1 KKITLIRDL
10 RGRIRLL
17 LPGEESDYPGE
28 KKSRLSALCRDL
40 SPALGTYGFPPDRM
54 VLFEK
59 AMFLGDPQVVLRDAI
74 LKYKREGFT
83 IQLLDRQVTG
93 QDWLKEPLEQKAT
106 NPRVTFYGIKGG
118 VGRSTALIIWAWW
131 LARQGK
137 KVLLFD
143 LDLESPGVSSTLL
156 PNAMLPNYG
165 IVDWF
170 VEDGVGQA
178 ESIEREMT
186 AASPLSQE
194 LPGEI
199 RIVPAFGA
207 TTREYLPKLARCY
220 TDTINSSFESWSGRL
235 ERMVSRIEKP
245 FKPDITLLDSRAGIH
260 DIAAAVITRMESLVL
275 LFAVNSPQTWKAY
288 QFLFQYWKQQSNLVF
303 HLRERIKIVASMIP
317 ETSRDEYMTRFTE
330 HAWDLFRDEIYDT
343 AEPNNP
349 DAFSYDLNDHDA
361 PHSPLPIFWHRALQE
376 FDPIR
381 EKNGW
386 DEKTARDSM
395 ELFMDQMVSLIHEM
409 E

>member
-1 KKITLIRDL
+1 
-10 RGRIRLL
+10 
-17 LPGEESDYPGE
+17 
-28 KKSRLSALCRDL
+28 
-40 SPALGTYGFPPDRM
+40 
-54 VLFEK
+54 
-59 AMFLGDPQVVLRDAI
+59 
-74 LKYKREGFT
+74 
-83 IQLLDRQVTG
+83 
-93 QDWLKEPLEQKAT
+93 
-106 NPRVTFYGIKGG
+106 
-118 VGRSTALIIWAWW
+118 
-131 LARQGK
+131 
-137 KVLLFD
+137 
-143 LDLESPGVSSTLL
+143 
-156 PNAMLPNYG
+156 
-165 IVDWF
+165 
-170 VEDGVGQA
+170 
-178 ESIEREMT
+178 
-186 AASPLSQE
+186 
-194 LPGEI
+194 
-199 RIVPAFGA
+199 
-207 TTREYLPKLARCY
+207 
-220 TDTINSSFESWSGRL
+220 
-235 ERMVSRIEKP
+235 
-245 FKPDITLLDSRAGIH
+245 KPDITLLDSRAGIH

-330 HAWDLFRDEIYDT
+330 NAWDLFRDEIYDT